1 MNSVQRL
8 ASRPQTQRTKRVLN
22 AGSGPQSARGLHP
35 VFCTPDWQQVRLDI
49 DPEAKPD
56 VAGSLIDMKS
66 AFPSHSFDA
75 VWSSHSLEHLYKHEV
90 PLALAEFKRVL
101 KPDGFAL
108 ITCPDLEAVA
118 DLVVKHGLDHVAY
131 TSPMGPIT
139 PLDMIFGHSPSIAR
153 GKIYMAHNTGFTCA
167 RLGQSLLDAGFA
179 TALAK
184 RDRFDLWAIGLMEQT
199 DKLAIQNMLL
209 QAGLDMFDEQ
219 D

>member
-1 MNSVQRL
+1 MNSTEQLTAPAQV
-8 ASRPQTQRTKRVLN
+8 QRTKRVLN

-35 VFCTPDWQQVRLDI
+35 VFCTPEWQQVRFDI

-56 VAGSLIDMKS
+56 VAGSLIDMKPV
-66 AFPSHSFDA
+66 FPPLAFDA

-108 ITCPDLEAVA
+108 ITCPDLEVVA

-139 PLDMIFGHSPSIAR
+139 TLDMIFGHSPSIAR
-153 GKIYMAHNTGFTCA
+153 GKTFMSHNTGFTCA

-184 RDRFDLWAIGLMEQT
+184 REGFDLWAVGLMEQA
-199 DKLAIQNMLL
+199 DKTAIQEMLL
-209 QAGLDMFDEQ
+209 AAGLDMYDDPE
-219 D
+219 